1 MNEKEKEQT
10 KNPKSKLGFLGSMI
24 PILKSEWSFAQLK
37 VQDSRCKVIFTKE
50 NTFMAV
56 SQDGNFFKAQFDP
69 EKGGEC

>member
-1 MNEKEKEQT
+1 
-10 KNPKSKLGFLGSMI
+10 MI

-37 VQDSRCKVIFTKE
+37 VQDARCKVIFTKE

-56 SQDGNFFKAQFDP
+56 SHDGNVFKAQFDP